1 LRRPLELGLYTSVT
15 DGLQTVG
22 GGVGHERNGVSFSEE
37 GTDD

>member
-1 LRRPLELGLYTSVT
+1 VLYTSVT
-15 DGLQTVG
+15 DGRQTVG